1 MLVHNPQS
9 LVSWAF
15 SNGYSSGHQFLSEG
29 DYLAPG
35 SKNLIIDGESIVK
48 AFNGFTSTISIASG
62 WNSIQTFNFDQT
74 HAELFSASVAKGSVF
89 MLTSGK
95 TMAFIGVGNLA
106 QTGIPLL
113 DASAVQIAASSSL
126 QFLLLRSG
134 SYSGAAANGPYVAG
148 QLAPSAPA
156 VGAVTYGYGVGVPLT
171 NKTLG
176 TVSARTTRV
185 RSATGGESNASEPSA
200 VIAMPADGGA
210 LRITLPAAGSGQDR
224 WGIYVSL
231 SGFGL
236 SGPHFFLMEVTEAAV
251 TATRT
256 TSADVNTTS
265 GSTTI
270 TSATGAFTAA
280 DVGRVIVVTQA
291 ANTLSTYITRINS
304 GTSVEVNAAPAFTTA
319 VGVAVVTQ
327 AVDGVLRSIAVE
339 WTDADLIGATFAPI
353 DSDPPPAG
361 WFGFTLGD
369 CTAIVGCYGD
379 TVSSLS
385 ATNIGNVIAVSQ
397 PGFPEAYPAD
407 NLLFLPEAPT
417 CIVDRSSE
425 GFVFIFG
432 LNSLSVVSYTG
443 SSGLPLALQTVWNT
457 TGCANAWNTCMVD
470 GKLHV
475 INGTGLVRMGDGGE
489 PDVTWTQ
496 DVAVDL
502 RSYNPSASVL
512 TYDANW
518 KQLMIAE
525 NNQALCYSL
534 LNGRWGA
541 PLDFTTFV
549 TAVNPNARSAVTING
564 ASLIWL
570 GNGGAAKL
578 CSFNVGQGSTW
589 IALSGWKGGPNLMIM
604 SQVRGSFRTDDITT
618 NKTITLRAYSNFN
631 TATPAAEWTQIATQL
646 GGNPLLPGKRNV
658 RNCRALALYMSGI
671 SAGSTSNPA
680 GPIQLQ
686 GAGMVSS
693 MMV

>member
-1 MLVHNPQS
+1 MLVHNPQT
-9 LVSWAF
+9 LASWQF
-15 SNGYSSGHQFLSEG
+15 SQGYSSGHQYLSEG

-74 HAELFSASVAKGSVF
+74 HAELFSASLAKGSIF

-95 TMAFIGVGNLA
+95 TEAFIGVGNLA
-106 QTGIPLL
+106 MTGVPQL

-134 SYSGAAANGPYVAG
+134 SYSGASANGPFTAG
-148 QLAPSAPA
+148 QLAPSAPL

-176 TVSARTTRV
+176 TVSARITRV
-185 RSATGGESNASEPSA
+185 RSATGGESNASEPST
-200 VIAMPADGGA
+200 VIAMPADGGS

-224 WGIYVSL
+224 WGIDVSL
-231 SGFGL
+231 AGFGL

-280 DVGRVIVVTQA
+280 DVGRVIVVTQG
-291 ANTLSTYITRINS
+291 ANTLDTYITRINS

-319 VGVAVVTQ
+319 VGVAVITQ

-339 WTDADLIGATFAPI
+339 WTDAELVGAEYAPI
-353 DSDPPPAG
+353 DNDPPPAA

-369 CTAIVGCYGD
+369 TTAVVGAYGD
-379 TVSSLS
+379 TVSALS
-385 ATNIGNVIAVSQ
+385 ATNIGNVIAVSR

-417 CIVDRSSE
+417 CIIDRSSE
-425 GFVFIFG
+425 GYVFIFG

-443 SSGLPLALQTVWNT
+443 VGSLPLSIQTLWNT
-457 TGCANAWNTCMVD
+457 VGCQNAWNACMVD

-475 INGTGLVRMGDGGE
+475 MTGNGLVRMGDGGE
-489 PDVTWTQ
+489 PERDWTQ
-496 DVAVDL
+496 DVSIDL
-502 RSYNPSASVL
+502 RGYSPANTVL

-518 KQLMIAE
+518 QQLMIAE
-525 NNQALCYSL
+525 NNQALCYSKV
-534 LNGRWGA
+534 NGKWGA
-541 PLDFTTFV
+541 PLDFTTFA
-549 TAVNPNARSAVTING
+549 TAVNPTSRSAVTING
-564 ASLIWL
+564 AALIWI
-570 GNGGAAKL
+570 GNAGAARL
-578 CSFNVGQGSTW
+578 YSFNTNNGSTW
-589 IALSGWKGGPNLMIM
+589 KAFTGWRVAPDYAVATC
-604 SQVRGSFRTDDITT
+604 VRGAVRQDVTNTVGTFRIYKNYQTGTVE
-618 NKTITLRAYSNFN
+618 K
-631 TATPAAEWTQIATQL
+631 EWTQTFAGT
-646 GGNPLLPGKRNV
+646 GGIPLLPAKTNV
-658 RNCRALALYMSGI
+658 RNAYALSLYASATSGG
-671 SAGSTSNPA
+671 ADA
-680 GPIQLQ
+680 GPVLLTVEGLISRMRVGHQ
-686 GAGMVSS
+686 
-693 MMV
+693 